1 MRQLHIKLVAVAVG
15 LRHEHERLVH
25 EVRQL
30 ELLCRGE
37 AVLGAG
43 DDDDILRAFKE
54 LDALRVVAHIVE
66 RIDQIDLIVH
76 EHIRQRLRVALD
88 QLRVHA
94 RTVLMIQRQDLPEA
108 GRHDRLDRADAQR
121 AGQIALLDRERHGA
135 RGSRHDIA
143 CIGNELLPI
152 VGDGYRFADA
162 IEQAHAQL
170 IFKLLNLHRNCG
182 LGISQ
187 RFCGFGEALQLCDL

>member
-1 MRQLHIKLVAVAVG
+1 M
-15 LRHEHERLVH
+15 
-25 EVRQL
+25 
-30 ELLCRGE
+30 
-37 AVLGAG
+37 LGAG

-54 LDALRVVAHIVE
+54 LDALRVVAHIVK
-66 RIDQIDLIVH
+66 RIDQVDLVVH
-76 EHIRQRLRVALD
+76 EHIGECLCVALD
-88 QLRVHA
+88 QLCVHV
-94 RTVLMIQRQDLPEA
+94 RTVVVIQRQDLTEA

-162 IEQAHAQL
+162 IEQTHAQL
-170 IFKLLNLHRNCG
+170 VFKLLNLHRNCG